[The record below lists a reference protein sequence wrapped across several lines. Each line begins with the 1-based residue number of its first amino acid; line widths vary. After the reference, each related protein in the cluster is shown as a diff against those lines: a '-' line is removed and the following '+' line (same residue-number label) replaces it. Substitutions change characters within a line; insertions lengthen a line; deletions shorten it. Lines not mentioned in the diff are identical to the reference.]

1 MVKSPKG
8 TEKAGKLTVAVVG
21 IGRVGLPLALFLA
34 EKGHT
39 VYGIDVDPE
48 KVDLLSK
55 AQMPFMEEGALALLK
70 KHLNKSF
77 FISGDFTNISKVE
90 IIILTL
96 GTPVDENMNPSLVQ
110 IDKALAA
117 SSLYFAK
124 GQMLILRSTVSPG
137 TTSYV
142 QSYLNDLGKIKVG
155 VNFYLA
161 FCPERIAEGKS
172 IKELAEIP
180 QIVGGVDKLSTQKAG
195 EFFEGLGIEVNKS
208 DAISAELAKLFT
220 NMYRYINFAI
230 ANEFM
235 ILAGNYNRDIYK
247 IVELVNKNYKRG
259 GLALPGLTGGPC
271 LFKDGFFLIGDVP
284 FTDLIAT
291 SWKINESIPIFLINN
306 VRRRRKLEG
315 KKAVIL
321 GLAFKAEIDDIRE
334 SLAFKVKKAL
344 ERERAKVYLHDPYV
358 YGYQNN
364 LDETLIDADFIF
376 LATNHSY
383 YKKLDIAKVKK
394 LVSKNCVV
402 CDVWNIFK
410 TNKIIFTIK
419 SLENHISRK
428 LKEGLPAEASAEEGL
443 GDIFESK
450 WRDY

>member
-1 MVKSPKG
+1 MAKRS
-8 TEKAGKLTVAVVG
+8 KAPRKTDKLAVCVVG

-34 EKGHT
+34 NKGHT
-39 VYGIDVDPE
+39 VYGVDVDQE
-48 KVDLLSK
+48 KVNLISK
-55 AQMPFMEEGALALLK
+55 GQMPFMEEGGLDLLK
-70 KHLNKSF
+70 KCAGKSLF
-77 FISGDFTNISKVE
+77 VSTDFSNIAKAKV
-90 IIILTL
+90 IILTL

-117 SSLYFAK
+117 ARPHFKK
-124 GQMLILRSTVSPG
+124 GQLLILRSTVSPG
-137 TTSYV
+137 TTDYV
-142 QSYLNDLGKIKVG
+142 KSAINEIGLRVG
-155 VNFYLA
+155 ENFFLS

-172 IKELAEIP
+172 LSELSQIP
-180 QIVGGVDKLSTQKAG
+180 QIVGGVDRASTQKAAQ
-195 EFFEGLGIEVNKS
+195 FFKDLGIEVVAADS
-208 DAISAELAKLFT
+208 VSAELAKLFT

-235 ILAGNYNRDIYK
+235 ILAGNYHRDIYR
-247 IVELVNKNYKRG
+247 IVDLVNKNYKRG

-284 FTDLIAT
+284 FADLIAT
-291 SWKINESIPIFLINN
+291 SWKINESTPLFLIKK
-306 VRRRRKLEG
+306 VRERTRLEG

-344 ERERAKVYLHDPYV
+344 ERERAKVFLHDPYV
-358 YGYQNN
+358 PGYQND
-364 LDETLIDADFIF
+364 LDQTLAGADLIF
-376 LATNHSY
+376 LATNHNFY
-383 YKKLDIAKVKK
+383 QQMDIARVKK

-419 SLENHISRK
+419 SLESHLSKNSQ
-428 LKEGLPAEASAEEGL
+428 AGL
-443 GDIFESK
+443 GDIFEAK
-450 WRDY
+450 WRDI